1 MMYAYVFVLVCLCR
15 TLPACWAGS
24 KHQKEFLTK
33 SGIPG
38 KENLIESDTP
48 VDEFD
53 SNECSVKTVDGKC
66 CEIPFLYLGKN
77 VTSCVPGLLSL
88 RKWCVVSEKEKTWGW
103 CPSECSVK
111 TVDGKCCHFPF
122 LYKGIEQTSCVKS
135 VTTNRKWCGV
145 TYNYDKE
152 KKWGWCPSE
161 CSVKT
166 VDGKCCKFPFLYKG
180 IEQTSCVKTGDKK
193 WCGVT
198 YNYEKEKKWGWCP
211 LDIVLPSSAAN
222 IFLWVGAKPSFCSET
237 QRIAE
242 NLRET
247 RSGSFSFWGSTA
259 NLQEE
264 CCAEGCNTEEIDE
277 VTFGDEKIAEQN
289 REKYMTQCC

>member
-88 RKWCVVSEKEKTWGW
+88 RKWCVVSEKEKT
-103 CPSECSVK
+103 
-111 TVDGKCCHFPF
+111 
-122 LYKGIEQTSCVKS
+122 
-135 VTTNRKWCGV
+135 
-145 TYNYDKE
+145 
-152 KKWGWCPSE
+152 WGWCPSE